1 MAHMIWAISDPS
13 DLLLIQSAS
22 ALKQTY
28 THSESVG
35 SQDEMH
41 WKVLSTQMSL
51 QIGLRSLSLI
61 KYYTNYKA

>member
-1 MAHMIWAISDPS
+1 MGHMIWAISDTS

-41 WKVLSTQMSL
+41 
-51 QIGLRSLSLI
+51 
-61 KYYTNYKA
+61 